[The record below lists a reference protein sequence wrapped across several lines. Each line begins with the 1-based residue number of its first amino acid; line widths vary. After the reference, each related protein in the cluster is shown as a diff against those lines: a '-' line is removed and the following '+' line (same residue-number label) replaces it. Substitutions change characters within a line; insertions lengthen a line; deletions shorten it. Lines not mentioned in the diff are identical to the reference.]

1 MPSLRTIIA
10 QLEAENAFENLV
22 TDVRAQFGS
31 GTRRYIGAE
40 LLPEQ
45 FKSQNAYRERAI
57 RFRHGVIANASTRYS
72 PVQIKDNGDLVATFM
87 VELGNSDVG
96 FDITAE
102 DYDVVLE
109 LLDTARDFEAQMRIL
124 GIIDNRVNVP
134 LLEYNE
140 KQRWDAIV
148 ASSVTREGD
157 GVSETIA
164 YADPTGHRVTA
175 GGTFSNDSYD
185 PWQDLVA
192 RKEKFADLG
201 YAFDATNGRIITS
214 TKAVN
219 IIAGN
224 DKTKLRVFGGSS
236 QVLGSTY
243 VLGSATRDGLNT
255 KMQADGMPSIETY
268 DLRYRTQTGAYRFL
282 PDDAM
287 VFIAGSDDGMQ
298 VDLGDQVKYLPD
310 VLGYTA
316 VGRAAGQRTPG
327 RVGLVKLHDDKPPR
341 IETQAWQT
349 SLPVI
354 TQPER
359 IQVITGI
366 A

>member
-1 MPSLRTIIA
+1 MASLRTIIA
-10 QLEAENAFENLV
+10 QLEAENAFENLI

-40 LLPEQ
+40 LLPERRVT
-45 FKSQNAYRERAI
+45 QNAYRERAI

-72 PVQIKDNGDLVATFM
+72 PVQIKDNGDLVASFM
-87 VELGNSDVG
+87 VELGESDVG
-96 FDITAE
+96 FDITSE

-124 GIIDNRVNVP
+124 GIIDNRVNIP
-134 LLEYNE
+134 LLEFNE

-148 ASSVTREGD
+148 NSQVVREGD

-164 YADPTGHRVTA
+164 YANPAGHRVAA
-175 GGTFSNDSYD
+175 GGVFSNDTYD
-185 PWQDLVA
+185 PWQDFVA

-201 YAFDATNGRIITS
+201 YAFDETNGRIIGS
-214 TKAVN
+214 TKALN
-219 IIAGN
+219 IVLGN

-243 VLGSATRDGLNT
+243 VLGSATRDGLNA
-255 KMQADGMPSIETY
+255 KLQADGMPAMETY
-268 DLRYRTQTGAYRFL
+268 DLRYRTQTGSFRFL
-282 PDDAM
+282 PEDVI
-287 VFIAGSDDGMQ
+287 VFIAGSDDGTQ
-298 VDLGDQVKYLPD
+298 VDLGDEVKYLPD
-310 VLGYTA
+310 ALGYTA

-354 TQPER
+354 QQPER
-359 IQVITGI
+359 IQVLTGV